1 MFANYTNKLFF
12 LLLMLFLVG
21 CSNNHFIVYKL
32 NGEIEQD
39 RFSDLRSNVGVKLYF
54 SKSDVEHDYEEINV
68 IATDNFYYGQ
78 FFFDEIFMDI
88 LKDKAGSIRAD
99 ALIYEKYRKD
109 YPHYNEEYLYFTA
122 IRYKNV
128 KGGGSEHRLLDHE

>member
-1 MFANYTNKLFF
+1 MFANYANKLFF

-21 CSNNHFIVYKL
+21 CSNNHFIIYKL

-39 RFSDLRSNVGVKLYF
+39 RLSNQRSNVGVELYF
-54 SKSDVEHDYEEINV
+54 SKSDVKHKYEEINV
-68 IATDNFYYGQ
+68 IATNNFYYGQ

-88 LKDKAGSIRAD
+88 LKDKAGSISAD
-99 ALIYEKYRKD
+99 ALIYEKHRKD

-128 KGGGSEHRLLDHE
+128 KGQSDIRLLENE